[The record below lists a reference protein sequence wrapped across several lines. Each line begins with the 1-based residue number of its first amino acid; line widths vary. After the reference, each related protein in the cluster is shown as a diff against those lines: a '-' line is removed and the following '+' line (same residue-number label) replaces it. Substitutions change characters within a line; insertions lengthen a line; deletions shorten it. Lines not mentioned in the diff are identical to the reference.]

1 MNNTFNHLINGKPK
15 IAILIDPEKN
25 TDAPAFS
32 ARLQNY
38 IAGCPDLFLIGG
50 STATRHQTEQ
60 CIERI
65 KKVSNLPIVL
75 FPGSSE
81 QFSSN
86 AHGVLYLNFISSR
99 NPKYL
104 IEEQIN
110 SAEEIY
116 TSGIDC
122 ISTGYLLI
130 DGGTRTSTARVTQS
144 TPMSQQDVSYIYST
158 ALAGCL
164 MGHSAI
170 YLDAGS
176 GATHPVSEAIIT
188 EIAAIAK
195 LLIVGGGIRTVPS
208 IQKAHAAG
216 AKIVV
221 IGNHLEENPSFA
233 QEIAAYQQQFQA
245 H

>member
-1 MNNTFNHLINGKPK
+1 MNGKPK

-25 TDAPAFS
+25 TDAPTFR
-32 ARLQNY
+32 ARLENY

-50 STATRHQTEQ
+50 STATRRQTEQ

-65 KKVSNLPIVL
+65 QMVSSLPLVL
-75 FPGSSE
+75 FPGSSD
-81 QFSSN
+81 QISSN
-86 AHGVLYLNFISSR
+86 ANGILYLTFISSR

-104 IEEQIN
+104 IEEQIK
-110 SAEEIY
+110 SAKEIY
-116 TSGIDC
+116 KSGIDC
-122 ISTGYLLI
+122 ISTGYILI

-144 TPMSQQDVSYIYST
+144 TPISQKDISHIYST

-176 GATHPVSEAIIT
+176 GATLPISEAIIT

-195 LLIVGGGIRTVPS
+195 LLIVGGGIRTVSS

-221 IGNHLEENPSFA
+221 IGNYLEENPSFA
-233 QEIAAYQQQFQA
+233 QEIAAYQQKLQA